1 MEGHKNKKGARPMA
15 VANAR
20 GYFNEP
26 PTAQLEIKG
35 CILTA
40 QNEAKLSGRTRSKN
54 QITIKQAAS

>member
-1 MEGHKNKKGARPMA
+1 MA